1 MSLTQN
7 LIAFLLQMAEHKGD
21 AVKRSGWGFP
31 LAADF
36 QKRRYDHVIVFDWSK
51 FKEKQPY
58 FFTTRTCEKIRFF
71 KNQFGASFR
80 CHVKQ
85 KTYDSDP
92 SEVQLGHR
100 MLGGGYLKQ
109 QS

>member
-1 MSLTQN
+1 M
-7 LIAFLLQMAEHKGD
+7 
-21 AVKRSGWGFP
+21 KRWGWRLP
-31 LAADF
+31 VAADF

-51 FKEKQPY
+51 FKDKQSC
-58 FFTTRTCEKIRFF
+58 FFTTRTCEKKIGFF

-92 SEVQLGHR
+92 SEVQLGHG